1 MDQFESLRED
11 VYEDDNLDI
20 IGYIPTETGSLRVLY
35 APNWEVQGPR
45 YFLVE
50 TTDRDGYTTDDT
62 KFCRI
67 LEDKPEYLTGVD
79 KNDSKLTKKEK
90 ELLIDFFKNGGD
102 VRWTGIGRKLT
113 GWDGYV
119 LSHNNDKS
127 AGCFAEIP
135 ENEKDIED
143 TAETLPM
150 PDYSLLETED

>member
-1 MDQFESLRED
+1 MERFESLRED

-50 TTDRDGYTTDDT
+50 TTDKDGYTTDDT

-67 LEDKPEYLTGVD
+67 LENKPEYLTGVD

-102 VRWTGIGRKLT
+102 VRQVGYDHKLT
-113 GWDGYV
+113 GWEAYIAA
-119 LSHNNDKS
+119 HNNDKS
-127 AGCFAEIP
+127 AGCFREVSARKR
-135 ENEKDIED
+135 NHED
-143 TAETLPM
+143 TEKELPM